1 MLKKTRNY
9 RLGMLGAL
17 CAVFF
22 LFAWENVQAVK
33 LGYGIEKLRRDIKD
47 LESANTYLKKEIR
60 ISLSPEKLET
70 EAVKLGMVYP
80 EPGAVVLLDGAPA
93 AKSAGRGWLAKLFRL
108 NKAS

>member
-33 LGYGIEKLRRDIKD
+33 LGYNIERLRREIKD

-60 ISLSPEKLET
+60 ISLSPEKLES

-80 EPGAVVLLDGAPA
+80 EPGAVVMLDGTPA
-93 AKSAGRGWLAKLFRL
+93 AKTAGRGWLARLFGL